1 MKRIQSL
8 VNGLIVCGVAMAMVS
23 ALAAQTTE
31 DVATVVRIKGS
42 ARYSVGN
49 SGWRALQV
57 GDVLRGGSVVQTAT
71 DPGSYVDL
79 VLSGENVPVP
89 RPAVYNTSV
98 TRTIAPGV
106 GGTST
111 PKSEQNVIRLSE
123 NTALGIDK
131 LSSTQTGADV
141 VTDTQLD
148 LRAGHIFGTVKKMSP
163 ASKYEIKL
171 PNGVAGI
178 RGTVYDLS
186 ADGMLR
192 VLVGSVVLAYVG
204 PDGKVVTQVVAANH
218 QFDSR
223 TGALSIL
230 NASAVDELSAV
241 ASAAR
246 FTTVATLSSMWA
258 IDHTIE
264 FVSQTGPS
272 ATATA
277 TPAAQ

>member
-8 VNGLIVCGVAMAMVS
+8 VNSLIVCGVAMAMVS

-49 SGWRALQV
+49 SGWRTLQV
-57 GDVLRGGSVVQTAT
+57 GDVLRAGSVVQTAT

-79 VLSGENVPVP
+79 VLSGENVPAP

-106 GGTST
+106 GGTAM

-131 LSSTQTGADV
+131 LSSTHTGADV

-186 ADGMLR
+186 ADGLLR

-241 ASAAR
+241 ATAAR
-246 FTTVATLSSMWA
+246 FTTTATLSSMWA

-264 FVSQTGPS
+264 FVSQTGP
-272 ATATA
+272 TTV
-277 TPAAQ
+277 PAGSGD